1 MTISSVIS
9 KHPTIPSLLHNRLTC
24 TLFWMMVWKP
34 WNSASIEVD
43 LPKSCYWNFCALAAA
58 DSERFGSTV
67 ALQDSSPPGSPSLS
81 DILNRLKE
89 IAVDLQDGE
98 TSTVTT
104 QATELKE
111 SRAAIRN
118 METKI
123 DATDM

>member
-1 MTISSVIS
+1 
-9 KHPTIPSLLHNRLTC
+9 
-24 TLFWMMVWKP
+24 MMVWKP